1 MDEFHI
7 GGRKAS
13 VEFLDQLGLTAESQV
28 LDVGCGLG
36 GPARFAASR
45 YRSQVTG
52 IDLTSEFV
60 DTGNT
65 LCTWVGLDSCVTLR
79 QGSALEMPFPDSSF
93 DSAYMIHVGMNIAD
107 KETLALE
114 VARVLRPGSL
124 FGIYDV
130 MQTGP
135 GELVYPLP
143 WATRPDLSAVASPE
157 RYKAA
162 LQAAGYDI
170 VAERNRRDFALTF
183 FADLRAKTAAASGP
197 PPLGLHLLTGES
209 TLEKAAN
216 MIENISKGRIA
227 PVEVV
232 ARRR

>member
-1 MDEFHI
+1 MPSQTDVSRHYTRGGLIEAIQAGIATLGKTPQTVTIDDLAPVDEFHI

-170 VAERNRRDFALTF
+170 VAERNREIA
-183 FADLRAKTAAASGP
+183 
-197 PPLGLHLLTGES
+197 GLPAQVVL
-209 TLEKAAN
+209 AN
-216 MIENISKGRIA
+216 PR
-227 PVEVV
+227 
-232 ARRR
+232 